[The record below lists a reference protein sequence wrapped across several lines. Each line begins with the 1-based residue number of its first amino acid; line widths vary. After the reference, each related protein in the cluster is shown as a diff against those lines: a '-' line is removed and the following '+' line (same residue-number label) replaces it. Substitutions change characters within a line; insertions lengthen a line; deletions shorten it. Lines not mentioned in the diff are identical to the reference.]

1 MIELAIIGISL
12 KAATLLGLAFTLA
25 TAILTGCAK
34 KNQCNTCTVVTTNS
48 VSGEST
54 KIYNQSDDGDCEM
67 SLEEYEADVNLT
79 EDLKDYNAEITDFLG
94 NTTQTHVTTCTKE

>member
-1 MIELAIIGISL
+1 MITLTILGLSIKGLALIGLIS
-12 KAATLLGLAFTLA
+12 TLLLAA
-25 TAILTGCAK
+25 CAK